1 MKLLFTL
8 VFLAFTA
15 ATLVNGQFLSYQNFN
30 HKDGLNSASLNCII
44 QTNDGY
50 IWLGTDGSN
59 LMRYD
64 GNSFEEIHFKNGD
77 DNHHFSSFSIDGDN
91 ILFSSL
97 YKGFYS
103 FSRKSNSTLKLN
115 EEKTQIGESLSLFR
129 KDSIYYFVG
138 SHGINFRNGKVYGS
152 LFNKLDSQPSMQV
165 YSAIETEKS
174 VFLFTNIGGFKLS
187 NGRLIPLSS
196 LIKINSNDLLNF
208 NHGYIEAGKLF
219 LYNKALNKVMIST
232 IDENDNISNSS
243 IKTISS
249 IENEKNSLVSISYNS
264 KLGSAV
270 AINDAGEIFQIDK
283 SKIKQIEHN
292 YHSPLQSVKSIMID
306 FNGDY
311 WVNSRT
317 KGLYKISSEL
327 FTKIQFNSI
336 LETPSIYTIYSTN
349 NDQFL
354 FNMATSATFVG
365 KLKNGQEFNELP
377 FSLNN
382 ACEFNDNYLLGTNK
396 GVLLYNPKT
405 GATTQKYF
413 TGKNIHLVF
422 VLTNTIYVGVESEG
436 LYSINLRSG
445 QIEHINSPLGTDHFY
460 TAQYNIGTKE
470 IIFGTNSMIM
480 RLEPSSKKLR
490 PLPLDY
496 KQLGGYSGVSTT
508 DSHGNVWF
516 TLNNAII
523 GVTVQGKIV
532 KIQGSKYLN
541 TNLFYTL
548 NSDKKGNLIIGTNKG
563 IIILKVNNLGAV
575 MKTDFYTGA
584 DGFLG
589 YETNMRSQFQKG
601 NLIYVGTVEG
611 LFQINTEKIIA
622 NSIPTPPFILKSN
635 KENLNKALGD
645 NSISFILKTNNAK
658 SKNINYQYRL
668 KGESDKWIE
677 TSDPSIIL
685 NDLENGNY
693 TFEVRSTF
701 DGNNYSEISKFQ
713 FEIKS
718 PFWQSSWF
726 LIAIIITIILINVLI
741 IFYFKSHKKSALINT
756 KDIDVHLQMAPTI
769 ILFSAISAPF
779 AILFAPIAD
788 SSLTYHFGVAFSTGF
803 ALLSLYF
810 LALIARTTMKEHLF
824 GVYLKIG
831 LIIVLFAFFWETY
844 YSSLNP
850 YFIFGILLIST
861 MAPYIF
867 NRKILT
873 IVLAI
878 AIFVVALSITFMLD
892 ETTYPKML
900 FLISIFFMACL
911 IIFSSYLRFD
921 SLEKLI
927 FISGIINKGNVPAI
941 AFDKNGIVTYASENI
956 NHFISISY
964 NELVNKNL
972 SILNQFVPQ
981 GAEKQPKDITKE
993 FKDGEKYL
1001 VPMENN
1007 QGGIRWIEW
1016 AYKDFSKDIKV
1027 ILGQDVS
1034 EKIELEN
1041 TYELLV
1047 ESAEDFIYRCDASG
1061 NYVFINNVSFVKLG
1075 YSKEELMGVNSLSLV
1090 ADEYKDEVHQYYKEH
1105 LESQRHSSYKEL
1117 PIQKKNGE
1125 ILWIGQSLTTIF
1137 SVGTNRH
1144 VIGFIALAR
1153 DITNIR
1159 AQQEIIRE
1167 QRDSITSSINYARR
1181 IQYNLLPHESQFQ
1194 NNFKEHFIFSKPKD
1208 IVSGDFYWMKQI
1220 EDYTVLVLA
1229 DCTGHGVPGS
1239 FMTLLGF
1246 NLLNS
1251 IVLEG
1256 RIVDPS
1262 KIMNELD
1269 QKLVE
1274 YVPRGEGE
1282 TTVNDGMEVTICVF
1296 NNKTNE
1302 MSYSCAGSRFLIFE
1316 NNALTM
1322 FKGDNKHI
1330 GDVETDFFGYN
1341 SFFKEFKSD
1350 FNLFLFTDGF
1360 QDQFGGVKDKKYSF
1374 RRLLELFEANINL
1387 PLEEQGRIIENEFE
1401 KWIGDNQ
1408 QTDDVTILSV
1418 TREIINFDE
1427 HEDLS

>member
-1 MKLLFTL
+1 MTL
-8 VFLAFTA
+8 VH
-15 ATLVNGQFLSYQNFN
+15 GQFLSYQNFN
-30 HKDGLNSASLNCII
+30 HKEGLNSASINCIE
-44 QTNDGY
+44 QTKDGY
-50 IWLGTDGSN
+50 IWLGTDGGE
-59 LMRYD
+59 LVRFD

-77 DNHHFSSFSIDGDN
+77 DNHHFNSFSIDGDN

-103 FSRKSNSTLKLN
+103 YSRKTNAILKLN
-115 EEKTQIGESLSLFR
+115 EEKIYIGESIGVFH
-129 KDSIYYFVG
+129 KDSIYYFIG
-138 SHGINFRNGKVYGS
+138 SRGINFRKGNIYGS
-152 LFNKLDSQPSMQV
+152 LFNKLDSQENIKV
-165 YSAIETEKS
+165 YHSIETEHS
-174 VFLFTNIGGFKLS
+174 VLLFTNVGSFKLS
-187 NGRLIPLSS
+187 MGKLTPLSQ
-196 LIKINSNDLLNF
+196 LIGINPGALSKFNFGYINSGNL
-208 NHGYIEAGKLF
+208 Y
-219 LYNKALNKVMIST
+219 LYNNALNQVLISE
-232 IDENDNISNSS
+232 IDEKDNISNWS
-243 IKTISS
+243 IKSISS
-249 IENEKNSLVSISYNS
+249 LLNTNKSLISLSYNPIL
-264 KLGSAV
+264 KTAV
-270 AINDAGEIFQIDK
+270 AINNFGEIYKVDK
-283 SKIKQIEHN
+283 IKLKQIEHN
-292 YHSPLQSVKSIMID
+292 YHSPLQSINGVLMD

-311 WVNSRT
+311 WVTSRS

-336 LETPSIYTIYSTN
+336 FESPSIYSIFETTDKKFIFSKEKN
-349 NDQFL
+349 
-354 FNMATSATFVG
+354 ATFIG
-365 KLKNGQEFNELP
+365 KLGNQHSFSEAS
-377 FSLNN
+377 FSLNSV
-382 ACEFNDNYLLGTNK
+382 AKFGKNYLLATNQ
-396 GVLLYNPKT
+396 GVYLFDSKT
-405 GATTQKYF
+405 GNYTPKYF
-413 TGKNIHLVF
+413 TDKVTNLVF
-422 VLTNTIYVGVESEG
+422 VHGKSIYVGIAKEG
-436 LYSINLRSG
+436 LFRVNTITNHIESIK
-445 QIEHINSPLGTDHFY
+445 SPNGTDYFY
-460 TAQYNIGTKE
+460 TAQSTSNDQL
-470 IIFGTNSMIM
+470 IFGTNSGIM
-480 RLEPSSKKLR
+480 RLAPNSNKVISIPIDKKR
-490 PLPLDY
+490 
-496 KQLGGYSGVSTT
+496 LGHYSGVSTKDKFGT
-508 DSHGNVWF
+508 CWF
-516 TLNNAII
+516 TLEKGILGITNSNE
-523 GVTVQGKIV
+523 IV
-532 KIQGSKYLN
+532 EITGEKYLN
-541 TNLFYTL
+541 SNLFYTL
-548 NSDKKGNLIIGTNKG
+548 NSDQKGNLIIGTNKG
-563 IIILKVNNLGAV
+563 IIILKVNKYGAV
-575 MKTDFYTGA
+575 IKTDFYTGS

-611 LFQINTEKIIA
+611 LFQINTEKLITR
-622 NSIPTPPFILKSN
+622 SIPTPPFIQKSN
-635 KENLNKALGD
+635 KENLTKALGD
-645 NSISFILKTNNAK
+645 NSISFLLKTNNAK
-658 SKNINYQYRL
+658 SKNIRYEYRL
-668 KGESDKWIE
+668 TGNSEEWIE
-677 TSDPSIIL
+677 TTDPNIIL
-685 NDLENGNY
+685 NNLENGNY
-693 TFEVRSTF
+693 IFEVRSTF
-701 DGNNYSEISKFQ
+701 DGYNYSETTKFQ

-718 PFWQSSWF
+718 PFWRSSWF
-726 LIAIIITIILINVLI
+726 LIAIIISIILINVLI
-741 IFYFKSHKKSALINT
+741 VLYYKAHKSSSLINT
-756 KDIDVHLQMAPTI
+756 KDVDVHLQMAPTI
-769 ILFSAISAPF
+769 ILFAAVSTPL

-788 SSLTYHFGVAFSTGF
+788 SSLDYHFGIAFSIGF
-803 ALLSLYF
+803 TLLSLY
-810 LALIARTTMKEHLF
+810 LLSIVARTTMKEHLF

-831 LIIVLFAFFWETY
+831 LIIVLFGFFWETY

-850 YFIFGILLIST
+850 YFIFGILLTST

-867 NRKILT
+867 NRIILT
-873 IVLAI
+873 VVLAI
-878 AIFVVALSITFMLD
+878 AIFVVALSITFILD
-892 ETTYPKML
+892 ATVYPKMH
-900 FLISIFFMACL
+900 FLITIFFMACL

-921 SLEKLI
+921 SLDKLI

-941 AFDKNGIVTYASENI
+941 AFNKNGIVTYASENI

-964 NELVNKNL
+964 NELVNKNI

-981 GAEKQPKDITKE
+981 GAEEKPKDITKE

-1007 QGGIRWIEW
+1007 QGEIQWIEW

-1061 NYVFINNVSFVKLG
+1061 NYVFINTISFQKLG
-1075 YSKEELMGVNSLSLV
+1075 YSKEELMGMNSLSIV
-1090 ADEYKDEVHQYYKEH
+1090 ADEYKDEVHHYYKEH
-1105 LESQRHSSYKEL
+1105 FENQRQSSYKEL

-1125 ILWIGQSLTTIF
+1125 IIWIGQSLTTIF

-1144 VIGFIALAR
+1144 VTGFIALAR

-1181 IQYNLLPHESQFQ
+1181 IQYNLLPHENQFQ

-1220 EDYTVLVLA
+1220 EDYTVLAMA

-1256 RIVDPS
+1256 RTVDPS

-1274 YVPRGEGE
+1274 YLPRGEGE
-1282 TTVNDGMEVTICVF
+1282 TTVNDGMEATICVF

-1302 MSYSCAGSRFLIFE
+1302 MSYCCAGSRFLIFE

-1330 GDVETDFFGYN
+1330 GDIEADFVGYS

-1350 FNLFLFTDGF
+1350 INLFLFSDGF
-1360 QDQFGGVKDKKYSF
+1360 QDQFGGAKDKKYSF

-1387 PLEEQGRIIENEFE
+1387 PLEEQGKIIENEFE

-1418 TREIINFDE
+1418 TREIINFDD
-1427 HEDLS
+1427 HENLSQRNL

>member
-1 MKLLFTL
+1 M
-8 VFLAFTA
+8 
-15 ATLVNGQFLSYQNFN
+15 NGQFLSYQNYN
-30 HKDGLNSASLNCII
+30 HKDGLNSASINCIT
-44 QTNDGY
+44 QTKDGY
-50 IWLGTDGSN
+50 IWLGTDGGE
-59 LMRYD
+59 LVRFD

-77 DNHHFSSFSIDGDN
+77 DNHHFNSFSMDGDN

-97 YKGFYS
+97 YKGYYS
-103 FSRKSNSTLKLN
+103 YSRKTNATLKLN
-115 EEKTQIGESLSLFR
+115 EEKTGIGEAINLFR
-129 KDSIYYFVG
+129 KDSIYYFIG
-138 SHGINFRNGKVYGS
+138 THSINFRKGNVYGS
-152 LFNKLDSQPSMQV
+152 LFNKLDSQENIKV
-165 YSAIETEKS
+165 YHSIETVHS
-174 VFLFTNIGGFKLS
+174 VLLFTNVGSFKLS
-187 NGRLIPLSS
+187 AGKLTPLPNLIGINSKTLSNFNFGYIDGGKLHLYNNTLNQVIIAEIDGGDNISKWSIKSISSPLNTNSS
-196 LIKINSNDLLNF
+196 LI
-208 NHGYIEAGKLF
+208 
-219 LYNKALNKVMIST
+219 
-232 IDENDNISNSS
+232 
-243 IKTISS
+243 
-249 IENEKNSLVSISYNS
+249 SLSYNS
-264 KLGSAV
+264 TLKTAV
-270 AINDAGEIFQIDK
+270 AITNFGEIYEVDK
-283 SKIKQIEHN
+283 LKIKQIEHN
-292 YHSPLQSVKSIMID
+292 YHSPLQSVQGILID

-336 LETPSIYTIYSTN
+336 FEAPSIYTIFETTDKKFIFSKDKN
-349 NDQFL
+349 
-354 FNMATSATFVG
+354 TSFIG
-365 KLKNGQEFNELP
+365 KLGNQHSFNEVS
-377 FSLNN
+377 FSVNS
-382 ACEFNDNYLLGTNK
+382 AAKFEKNYLLATDQGIY
-396 GVLLYNPKT
+396 LFDSKT
-405 GATTQKYF
+405 GDYTPKYVND
-413 TGKNIHLVF
+413 KVINLVF
-422 VLTNTIYVGVESEG
+422 VHGKSIYFGIAGEGLFRVNTITNTTES
-436 LYSINLRSG
+436 
-445 QIEHINSPLGTDHFY
+445 IESPLGFDYYY
-460 TAQYNIGTKE
+460 TAQFTSDNVL
-470 IIFGTNSMIM
+470 IFGTNSGIV
-480 RLEPSSKKLR
+480 RLNTNSNKAIE
-490 PLPLDY
+490 LPIER
-496 KQLGGYSGVSTT
+496 KRLGSYSGVSTKDKYGT
-508 DSHGNVWF
+508 CWF
-516 TLNNAII
+516 TLEKGII
-523 GVTVQGKIV
+523 GITSSKAIVEISGK
-532 KIQGSKYLN
+532 QYLN
-541 TNLFYTL
+541 SNLFYTL
-548 NSDKKGNLIIGTNKG
+548 NSDQKGNLIIGTNKG
-563 IIILKVNNLGAV
+563 IIFLKVNNSGSV
-575 MKTDFYTGA
+575 IKTDFYTGS

-622 NSIPTPPFILKSN
+622 KLIPTPPFILKSN
-635 KENLNKALGD
+635 KENLTKALGD

-658 SKNINYQYRL
+658 SKNITYQYRL
-668 KGESDKWIE
+668 VADSDEWIK
-677 TSDPSIIL
+677 TTDPNIIL
-685 NDLENGNY
+685 NNLENGNY
-693 TFEVRSTF
+693 IFEVRSTF
-701 DGNNYSEISKFQ
+701 DGYNYSESSKFQ

-726 LIAIIITIILINVLI
+726 LIAIIISIILINVLI
-741 IFYFKSHKKSALINT
+741 VLYYKAHKSSSLINT
-756 KDIDVHLQMAPTI
+756 KDVDVHLQIAPTI
-769 ILFSAISAPF
+769 ILFAAVSTPL

-788 SSLTYHFGVAFSTGF
+788 SSLDYHFGIAFSLGF

-810 LALIARTTMKEHLF
+810 LSLVARTTMKEHLF

-831 LIIVLFAFFWETY
+831 LIIVLFGFFWETY
-844 YSSLNP
+844 FSSLNP
-850 YFIFGILLIST
+850 YFIFGILLTST

-867 NRKILT
+867 NRVLLT
-873 IVLAI
+873 VVLAI

-892 ETTYPKML
+892 ATVYPKMH
-900 FLISIFFMACL
+900 FLITIFFMSCL

-941 AFDKNGIVTYASENI
+941 AFNKSGIVTYVSENI
-956 NHFISISY
+956 NQFISLSH
-964 NELVNKNL
+964 NELINKNI
-972 SILNQFVPQ
+972 SILNQFVPH
-981 GAEKQPKDITKE
+981 GAEEKPKDITKE

-1007 QGGIRWIEW
+1007 QGEILWIEW

-1061 NYVFINNVSFVKLG
+1061 NYVFTNNVSFKKLG
-1075 YSKEELMGVNSLSLV
+1075 YSKEELMGANSLSLV
-1090 ADEYKDEVHQYYKEH
+1090 VDEYKDEVRQYYNEH
-1105 LESQRHSSYKEL
+1105 LNSQRHSSYKEL

-1125 ILWIGQSLTTIF
+1125 VLWIGQSLTTIF
-1137 SVGTNRH
+1137 SVGSNRH
-1144 VIGFIALAR
+1144 VTGFIALAR

-1181 IQYNLLPHESQFQ
+1181 IQYNLLPHENQFQ

-1256 RIVDPS
+1256 RTVDPS

-1269 QKLVE
+1269 QRLLE
-1274 YVPRGEGE
+1274 YLPRGQGE
-1282 TTVNDGMEVTICVF
+1282 TTVNDGMEATICVF
-1296 NNKTNE
+1296 NNNTNE

-1330 GDVETDFFGYN
+1330 GDIETDFVGY
-1341 SFFKEFKSD
+1341 STFFKEFKSN

-1360 QDQFGGVKDKKYSF
+1360 QDQFGGANDKKYSF

-1387 PLEEQGRIIENEFE
+1387 PLEEQGKIIENEFE
-1401 KWIGDNQ
+1401 RWIGNNQ

-1418 TREIINFDE
+1418 TREIINFDD
-1427 HEDLS
+1427 HENLS